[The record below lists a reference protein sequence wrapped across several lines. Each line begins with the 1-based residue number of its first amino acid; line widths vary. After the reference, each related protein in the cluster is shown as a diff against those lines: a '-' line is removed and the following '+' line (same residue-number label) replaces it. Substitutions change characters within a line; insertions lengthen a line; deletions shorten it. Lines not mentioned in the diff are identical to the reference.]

1 VIRKALIKDA
11 KSIQKII
18 NEYAAE
24 GKMLARSLNDI
35 YESIRSFFV
44 YEDENGIVRGCCASE
59 IFWEDVAEIRSLAVS
74 KEALGKGAG
83 KDLVFACMADAKSL
97 GIKKVFALTYID
109 GFFTKFGFKIIS
121 RDSLPHKVWKVCIN
135 CPKFPD
141 CDETAVEKEL

>member
-1 VIRKALIKDA
+1 
-11 KSIQKII
+11 
-18 NEYAAE
+18 
-24 GKMLARSLNDI
+24 MLARSLNDI

-44 YEDENGIVRGCCASE
+44 YEDEQGFIRGCCSSE

-74 KEALGKGAG
+74 KEVLGKGAG
-83 KDLVFACMADAKSL
+83 KDLVYSCMADVKSL

-109 GFFTKFGFKIIS
+109 GFFTNMGFKIIS

>member
-1 VIRKALIKDA
+1 MIRKAVIKDA

-35 YESIRSFFV
+35 YESVRGFFV
-44 YEDENGIVRGCCASE
+44 YEDEGGIVRGCCSSE
-59 IFWEDVAEIRSLAVS
+59 IFWEDIAEIRSLAVS
-74 KEALGKGAG
+74 KEALGKGVG
-83 KDLVFACMADAKSL
+83 KGLLTACMNDTKL
-97 GIKKVFALTYID
+97 IGVKKVFALTYID
-109 GFFTKFGFKIIS
+109 GFFKKFGFKVIS

-141 CDETAVEKEL
+141 CDEIAVEKEL

>member
-1 VIRKALIKDA
+1 MIRKALIKDA
-11 KSIQKII
+11 KSIQEII
-18 NEYAAE
+18 NKYAAE

-44 YEDENGIVRGCCASE
+44 YEDEQGFIRGCCSSE

-74 KEALGKGAG
+74 KEVLGKGAG
-83 KDLVFACMADAKSL
+83 KDLVYSCMADVKSL

-109 GFFTKFGFKIIS
+109 GFFTNMGFKIIS